1 MRILA
6 LSIAMALGLTATAAS
21 AATSKHKATGP
32 RRAKSAQKRPA
43 LPGPLPYVGPRGD
56 VVSRGWAPRLLRRP
70 NPNLDIR
77 ALLLQ
82 APPSHAA
89 LPQELHPLPNA
100 ERIIEISKSRHTLAL
115 VQNGETIG
123 VFLLSAQGGT
133 AGNAL
138 SNLASLPVGTFSVA
152 AVNQD
157 GAGHKALV
165 LVAANPQ
172 TVAAPAPHPASSAAQ
187 TAVAPASG
195 DAAQGNETDRPS
207 GSYVGLPAPGLD
219 LVCSFA
225 RVGTPVVIEP

>member
-6 LSIAMALGLTATAAS
+6 LSIAVALGLTATAAS
-21 AATSKHKATGP
+21 PATSKHKATSP
-32 RRAKSAQKRPA
+32 RKARSAQKRPP

-82 APPSHAA
+82 APPSDAA
-89 LPQELHPLPNA
+89 LRQELHALPNA
-100 ERIIEISKSRHTLAL
+100 ERIIEISKSRRTLAL
-115 VQNGETIG
+115 IQNGKTVG

-133 AGNAL
+133 TGNAL
-138 SNLASLPVGTFSVA
+138 SNLASLPVGTFAVA

-165 LVAANPQ
+165 LVPAEPQ
-172 TVAAPAPHPASSAAQ
+172 SEAAPAPHPASSAAQ
-187 TAVAPASG
+187 TAVAPASDG
-195 DAAQGNETDRPS
+195 AAQGNETDPAS

-225 RVGTPVVIEP
+225 RVGTPVVIKP